1 MDRVVVTLREAI
13 FSVTIA
19 SVLLF
24 AGFMISAR
32 IEHGVNQRN
41 LRYRQAARVSTPE
54 GFSLAMR
61 TDVGDAFVEGDFMAL
76 DTVSHE
82 KLGGEWLWLMADY
95 QRYTR
100 HTRTVTYP
108 VTDSKGHVHTR
119 TRTEVY
125 WTWDTY
131 KVEKRHS
138 KRVSYIG
145 EEFPY
150 EKFDYSWVGRKF
162 KTVDNGF
169 RLRIEFTC
177 LPTRFRASAFT
188 SLSKG
193 TVTNGTGLRQG
204 MSIDKL
210 YEACTK
216 SYAVGLFWTF
226 WIMLIAGAVVGFV
239 VLDNRWIEDKPEEFQ

>member
-41 LRYRQAARVSTPE
+41 LRYRQAASVSTPE

-61 TDVGDAFVEGDFMAL
+61 TDVGDAFVEADFRAL
-76 DTVSHE
+76 DTVSHD
-82 KLGGEWLWLMADY
+82 KLGGEWLWL
-95 QRYTR
+95 
-100 HTRTVTYP
+100 
-108 VTDSKGHVHTR
+108 
-119 TRTEVY
+119 TEVY

-169 RLRIEFTC
+169 MLRIEFTY

-216 SYAVGLFWTF
+216 SYAVGVFWTF
-226 WIMLIAGAVVGFV
+226 WIMLIVGAVVGFV